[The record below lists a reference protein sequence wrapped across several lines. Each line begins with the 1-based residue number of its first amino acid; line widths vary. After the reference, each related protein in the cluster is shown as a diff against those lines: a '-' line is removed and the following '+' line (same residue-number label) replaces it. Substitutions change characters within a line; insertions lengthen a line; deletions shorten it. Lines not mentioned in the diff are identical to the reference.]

1 MLEDKVEKVI
11 MSCTTQEQLETAY
24 KYMLL
29 AIRIQQISI
38 RSSYNLKW
46 RFDALIRQQ
55 ENKIY
60 QNNKRA

>member
-29 AIRIQQISI
+29 AIRIQPISI
-38 RSSYNLKW
+38 RSRYNLKW
-46 RFDALIRQQ
+46 HFNSLIRQQ